1 MRLSPSLA
9 ALALAGLAACDMP
22 TTAGVPASAAL
33 DGNTVTLAGGC
44 RAAAPQGIGL
54 TDSFSVVY
62 PCPGIVEIGVARL
75 RDPDVHVVQIV
86 PIAVG
91 PLSTSGQSAAV
102 AAIEV
107 TVMFNGGSVAG
118 YVGRP

>member
-1 MRLSPSLA
+1 MRFALCLPV
-9 ALALAGLAACDMP
+9 LALTGLAACDMP
-22 TTAGVPASAAL
+22 SAGGVPASAAL

-44 RAAAPQGIGL
+44 QATAPQGIGL

-62 PCPGIVEIGVARL
+62 PCPGIIEIGVARL

-91 PLSTSGQSAAV
+91 PLMTSGQSNAI

-118 YVGRP
+118 YVGAP